1 MKRKKILIIGYF
13 GYDTNQLDGQ
23 TVKTR
28 AIYKTLQKEKEIG
41 VIKYYD
47 TQHFRK
53 NPFSI
58 ISMFFNLIWCNRLI
72 IIPCVNNL
80 KVIFPFTYYLSFIIR
95 YEIIHIA
102 VAGGHVDF
110 FRTHKLLS
118 NIAKRVKI
126 NLFQNTGVA
135 NDLRTKL
142 GFTNTEWIPNYR
154 IQDFKPTFM
163 ENDVFKLVFM
173 ARIHR
178 LKGLDVVFSIAEYL
192 KEKYGESKFLIDFYG
207 PMNNEDHDYFMSNI
221 KKFNF
226 INYHGELEPAEIN
239 ETLNKYDLLL
249 LPTRYY
255 TEGFPGSILDAY
267 ISGIP
272 VLVSNWKHAHE
283 FVNDGTNGYICELD
297 DLEQFYDKI
306 DMLYN
311 DRKLLLQ
318 FKKNA
323 YLTSKKYSEE
333 CALKIIKN
341 YL

>member
-1 MKRKKILIIGYF
+1 MGKRILVLGYF

-23 TVKTR
+23 TIKTR
-28 AIYKTLQKEKEIG
+28 TIYETLKKQKEIG
-41 VIKYYD
+41 AIKYYD
-47 TQHFRK
+47 TQHLKK
-53 NPFSI
+53 NPFSFFF
-58 ISMFFNLIWCNRLI
+58 MCFNLFWCNRLI
-72 IIPCVNNL
+72 IIPGVNNL
-80 KVIFPFTYYLSFIIR
+80 KVIFPFTYYLSFVSR
-95 YEIIHIA
+95 YEIIHVA
-102 VAGGHVDF
+102 VAGGHVGF
-110 FRTHKLLS
+110 FKTYKLLG
-118 NIAKRVKI
+118 NIAKKVKI
-126 NLFQNTGVA
+126 NLFQNRGVA
-135 NDLRTKL
+135 NDLRTEL

-207 PMNNEDHDYFMSNI
+207 PINNEDHDYFMSNI
-221 KKFNF
+221 EKFNF
-226 INYHGELEPAEIN
+226 VHYHGELEPVEIN

-283 FVNDGTNGYICELD
+283 FVNDGINGYICELD
-297 DLEQFYDKI
+297 DLEQFYDRI

-311 DRKLLLQ
+311 DRELLLQ
-318 FKKNA
+318 LKKNA

-333 CALKIIKN
+333 HALKIIKN